1 MAGPQEELCRRAV
14 HSLVALAQ
22 VAAAVIHI
30 LRHIHLNAAEG
41 INDLGQRFQPDGQI
55 AVHMQAKNVIDLIGQ
70 RADVVAA
77 VGTLRFGNGV
87 DLVVAGEAGI
97 RGNKDVARDL
107 QHLDL
112 AGLIVEVQVQ
122 NHVGHA
128 VIYLRIGF
136 LSGLGGAVNAH
147 HQQVELFARILF
159 GGVDQLVQAD
169 GPRRRCNGVHD
180 KGDRAEKDHSN
191 GQQGAQQHLPP
202 AAFFLFLAVR
212 AIGACAAFAFAAAAL
227 GRFATA
233 ACGRFAAAPACGGF
247 SASGCRFPGAA

>member
-1 MAGPQEELCRRAV
+1 
-14 HSLVALAQ
+14 
-22 VAAAVIHI
+22 
-30 LRHIHLNAAEG
+30 
-41 INDLGQRFQPDGQI
+41 
-55 AVHMQAKNVIDLIGQ
+55 MQAKNVIDLIGQ

-77 VGTLRFGNGV
+77 VGALRFGNGV
-87 DLVVAGEAGI
+87 DLIIAGEAGI

-169 GPRRRCNGVHD
+169 GPCRRCNGVHD
-180 KGDRAEKDHSN
+180 KDDRAKKDHSD
-191 GQQGAQQHLPP
+191 GQQGAQ
-202 AAFFLFLAVR
+202 
-212 AIGACAAFAFAAAAL
+212 
-227 GRFATA
+227 
-233 ACGRFAAAPACGGF
+233 
-247 SASGCRFPGAA
+247 

>member
-1 MAGPQEELCRRAV
+1 MAGTQEELCRRAV
-14 HSLVALAQ
+14 HGLVTLAQ
-22 VAAAVIHI
+22 VASAVIHL
-30 LRHIHLNAAEG
+30 LRHIHFDAAEG
-41 INDLGQRFQPDGQI
+41 INDLGQRFQPDGQV

-77 VGTLRFGNGV
+77 VGALRFGNGV
-87 DLVVAGEAGI
+87 DLIIAGEAGI

-136 LSGLGGAVNAH
+136 LPGLGGAVNAH

-169 GPRRRCNGVHD
+169 GPCRRCNGVHD
-180 KGDRAEKDHSN
+180 KDDRAKKDHSD
-191 GQQGAQQHLPP
+191 GQQGAQ
-202 AAFFLFLAVR
+202 
-212 AIGACAAFAFAAAAL
+212 
-227 GRFATA
+227 
-233 ACGRFAAAPACGGF
+233 
-247 SASGCRFPGAA
+247 

>member
-1 MAGPQEELCRRAV
+1 MAGAQEELCRRAV
-14 HSLVALAQ
+14 HGLVALAQ

-41 INDLGQRFQPDGQI
+41 INDLGQRFQPDGQV

-70 RADVVAA
+70 CADVVAA
-77 VGTLRFGNGV
+77 V
-87 DLVVAGEAGI
+87 GEAGI

-136 LSGLGGAVNAH
+136 LPGLGGAVNAH

-180 KGDRAEKDHSN
+180 KDDRAKKDHSD
-191 GQQGAQQHLPP
+191 GQQGAQ
-202 AAFFLFLAVR
+202 
-212 AIGACAAFAFAAAAL
+212 
-227 GRFATA
+227 
-233 ACGRFAAAPACGGF
+233 
-247 SASGCRFPGAA
+247 